1 MKYLYAILSINY
13 VVNLLFFRSVTIFRE
28 LKRFISHGKNY
39 NYPKKSLGLIVDKK
53 KAVTVLGIAGGA
65 FLLVLLLFQA
75 GFFNKFE
82 YLAYDQAAK
91 WIRIPKAPSDQIAI
105 ILIDEASLAALN
117 SSAGRWP
124 WPRALYA
131 DFLEF
136 IMKGKPRA
144 VIFDIL
150 WPETRFPRDAKGNL
164 SADDDA
170 LVDAT
175 AQSGRV
181 YHAMQLITD
190 IEDEKNKT
198 LINRPL
204 PDDFISRFAL
214 KEVSGT
220 MPGTGG
226 SNNYYLPIPELY
238 RVAHNVAVV
247 EFAPDED
254 GVYRRTRPVREYRGA
269 HFPVLGDAPFLEGK
283 RITINKN
290 SLAVENLSVPL
301 DADGNYLIN
310 VYGKFKPYSISGIFA
325 SLAKMRNGDFEDMMI
340 DPAEFKDKIVYVGAS
355 AVGVEDMKPTPMGA
369 LSPGVYLHAS
379 LASNFILNDFLA
391 PPRPGVTVALLLC
404 LSLAGAAGTFYAH
417 FFSLRIAIPAAAAA
431 ALAAGYFYG
440 FSHNQLIDFI
450 PPFAAIVFSSGGS
463 FAYLLLTEGREK
475 ARVRRMFSQYV
486 SPEVLAMMTESSTD
500 LARLGAGTNEDI
512 SVLFSDIRS
521 FTTFSDKTP
530 PEQVVAMLN
539 THFNYMTEAIFRTRG
554 TIDKFIGDAIMAYW
568 GAPVKLPDH
577 ALRAVTA
584 AIDMT
589 KLLTTVNAELARKG
603 IILDLKIG
611 IGINS
616 GEAIVGNIGSEKKL
630 NFTVIGDTV
639 NLASRLE
646 ALNKN
651 YGAPIIISEFT
662 YRKLD
667 GKVLCRI
674 LDRVKV
680 RGKAEPVLIYEAMV
694 FDDEA
699 GQKTA
704 GEQAALTDR
713 AFALYEKGD
722 YLSASKLYNTVQNA
736 TLRGLFTARCKE
748 ALEKQE
754 TSL

>member
-1 MKYLYAILSINY
+1 MGN
-13 VVNLLFFRSVTIFRE
+13 N
-28 LKRFISHGKNY
+28 
-39 NYPKKSLGLIVDKK
+39 K
-53 KAVTVLGIAGGA
+53 KAATVLGIAGGA
-65 FLLVLLLFQA
+65 FLLTLLLFQI

-82 YLAYDQAAK
+82 YLVYDQAAK
-91 WIRIPKAPSDQIAI
+91 WIRIPKTPSDQIAI
-105 ILIDEASLAALN
+105 VLIDEASLAALN

-124 WPRALYA
+124 WPRALYS

-136 IMKGKPRA
+136 IMKGEPRA

-164 SADDDA
+164 SADDNA
-170 LVDAT
+170 LVEAT

-181 YHAMQLITD
+181 YHAMQLVRD

-198 LINRPL
+198 LLNRPL
-204 PDDFISRFAL
+204 PDDFINHFAL
-214 KEVSGT
+214 KGVTG
-220 MPGTGG
+220 MLPGAGEN
-226 SNNYYLPIPELY
+226 NNYYLPITELY
-238 RVAHNVAVV
+238 QAAHNVAVV

-254 GVYRRTRPVREYRGA
+254 GVYRRTRPIREYRGA
-269 HFPVLGDAPFLEGK
+269 YFPVLGDAPFLEGK
-283 RITINKN
+283 RIAINKN
-290 SLAVENLSVPL
+290 SLAVENLSIPL
-301 DADGNYLIN
+301 DANGSYLIN
-310 VYGKFKPYSISGIFA
+310 VYGNFKPYSISGILA
-325 SLAKMRNGDFEDMMI
+325 SLVKMRSGDFEEMKV
-340 DPAEFKDKIVYVGAS
+340 DPADFKDKIVFLGAS
-355 AVGVEDMKPTPMGA
+355 AVGVEDMKPTPIDA
-369 LSPGVYLHAS
+369 LSPGVFLHAS
-379 LASNFILNDFLA
+379 FASNFLLNDFLT
-391 PPRPGVTVALLLC
+391 PSRPRVTVALLLC
-404 LSLAGAAGTFYAH
+404 LSLIGAAGTFYAR
-417 FFSLRIAIPAAAAA
+417 FFSLRLAIPAAAAV
-431 ALAAGYFYG
+431 ALAGGYYYG
-440 FSHNQLIDFI
+440 FSHNQLIDII

-486 SPEVLAMMTESSTD
+486 SPEVLAMMTESSAD
-500 LARLGAGTNEDI
+500 LARLGAGTKEDI

-539 THFNYMTEAIFRTRG
+539 THFNFMTEAIFRTRG

-577 ALRAVTA
+577 ALRAVTS
-584 AIDMT
+584 AIEMT

-662 YRKLD
+662 YRKLE

-694 FDDEA
+694 YD
-699 GQKTA
+699 
-704 GEQAALTDR
+704 GETGLAAAEEQVALTDR

-722 YLSASKLYNTVQNA
+722 YNSALKLYNEVQNA
-736 TLRGLFTARCKE
+736 TLKELFATRCKE
-748 ALEKQE
+748 KLEKQE
-754 TSL
+754 VSQ

>member
-1 MKYLYAILSINY
+1 MGK
-13 VVNLLFFRSVTIFRE
+13 
-28 LKRFISHGKNY
+28 KR
-39 NYPKKSLGLIVDKK
+39 
-53 KAVTVLGIAGGA
+53 AATVLSIAGGA
-65 FLLVLLLFQA
+65 FLLALLLFHA

-82 YLAYDQAAK
+82 YLVYDQAAK

-117 SSAGRWP
+117 STVGRWP

-136 IMKGKPRA
+136 IMKGEPRA
-144 VIFDIL
+144 VLFDIL
-150 WPETRFPRDAKGNL
+150 WPETNLPRDAKGKLN
-164 SADDDA
+164 ADDNA
-170 LVDAT
+170 LVEAT
-175 AQSGRV
+175 AQSGRIH
-181 YHAMQLITD
+181 HAMQLVRD

-198 LINRPL
+198 LLNRPL
-204 PDDFISRFAL
+204 PDDFIGRFAL
-214 KEVSGT
+214 KEVTGT
-220 MPGTGG
+220 MPGAGEN
-226 SNNYYLPIPELY
+226 NNYYLPITELY
-238 RVAHNVAVV
+238 QAAHNVGVV

-254 GVYRRTRPVREYRGA
+254 GVYRRTRPIREYRGSY
-269 HFPVLGDAPFLEGK
+269 FPVLGGAPFLEGK
-283 RITINKN
+283 QLTINKN
-290 SLAVENLSVPL
+290 SLALKDLSIPL
-301 DADGNYLIN
+301 DANGSYLIN
-310 VYGKFKPYSISGIFA
+310 VYGQFKPYSISGIFA
-325 SLAKMRNGDFEDMMI
+325 SLAKMRSGDFEEMMI
-340 DPAEFKDKIVYVGAS
+340 DPADFKDKIVFVGAS
-355 AVGVEDMKPTPMGA
+355 AVGVEDMKPTTIDA

-391 PPRPGVTVALLLC
+391 PPRPGVTVALMLC
-404 LSLAGAAGTFYAH
+404 LSLIGAAGTFYAR
-417 FFSLRIAIPAAAAA
+417 FFSLRLAIPAAAAA
-431 ALAAGYFYG
+431 ALAGGYYYG
-440 FSHNQLIDFI
+440 FAHNQLIDFV
-450 PPFAAIVFSSGGS
+450 PPFAVIILSSGGS

-486 SPEVLAMMTESSTD
+486 SPEVLALMTESSTD
-500 LARLGAGTNEDI
+500 LARLGAGTKEDI

-539 THFNYMTEAIFRTRG
+539 THFNYMTDAIFQTRG

-584 AIDMT
+584 AIEMT
-589 KLLTTVNAELARKG
+589 KLLKAVNAELARKG

-616 GEAIVGNIGSEKKL
+616 GEAIMGNIGSEKKL

-662 YRKLD
+662 HRKLE

-694 FDDEA
+694 YDGEA
-699 GQKTA
+699 ERA
-704 GEQAALTDR
+704 AAEEQAALTDR
-713 AFALYEKGD
+713 AFTSYEKGD
-722 YLSASKLYNTVQNA
+722 YNSALKLYNEVRNA
-736 TLRGLFTARCKE
+736 TLKELFTARCKE
-748 ALEKQE
+748 ALDKQE
-754 TSL
+754 VSR

>member
-1 MKYLYAILSINY
+1 MPE
-13 VVNLLFFRSVTIFRE
+13 E
-28 LKRFISHGKNY
+28 LFISTGGL
-39 NYPKKSLGLIVDKK
+39 LGKK
-53 KAVTVLGIAGGA
+53 KAATVLGIAGGA
-65 FLLVLLLFQA
+65 FFLTLLLFHV

-82 YLAYDQAAK
+82 YLVYDQAVK
-91 WIRIPKAPSDQIAI
+91 WIRIPKASSDQIAI
-105 ILIDEASLAALN
+105 IMVDEASLAALN
-117 SSAGRWP
+117 PMVGRWP
-124 WPRALYA
+124 WPRALFA

-136 IMKGKPRA
+136 VMMGEPRA
-144 VIFDIL
+144 VLFDIL
-150 WPETRFPRDAKGNL
+150 WPETHSPRDAKGKL
-164 SADDDA
+164 SADDNA
-170 LVDAT
+170 LVAAT
-175 AQSGRV
+175 AKSGRV
-181 YHAMQLITD
+181 FHAMQLVED
-190 IEDEKNKT
+190 IDDEKNKT
-198 LINRPL
+198 LLDRPL

-214 KEVSGT
+214 KEVAGT
-220 MPGTGG
+220 MPGAGEN
-226 SNNYYLPIPELY
+226 NNYYLPITELY
-238 RVAHNVAVV
+238 QAAHSVAVV

-254 GVYRRTRPVREYRGA
+254 GVYRRTRPIREYRGSY
-269 HFPVLGDAPFLEGK
+269 FPVMGDAPFLAGK
-283 RITINKN
+283 RAAIRDGSLVTDNRTI
-290 SLAVENLSVPL
+290 PL
-301 DADGNYLIN
+301 DANGKYLIN
-310 VYGKFKPYSISGIFA
+310 VYGKFNTYSMSGIFA
-325 SLAKMRNGDFEDMMI
+325 SLQKIRSGDIEQMMV
-340 DPAEFKDKIVYVGAS
+340 DPAEFKDKIIYVGAS
-355 AVGVEDMKPTPMGA
+355 AVGVEDMKPTAMAA

-379 LASNFILNDFLA
+379 LASNFILNDFLV

-404 LSLAGAAGTFYAH
+404 LSLIGAGGTFYAR
-417 FFSLRIAIPAAAAA
+417 FFSLRLAIPSASAV
-431 ALAAGYFYG
+431 ALAGGYYYG

-450 PPFAAIVFSSGGS
+450 PPFAAIVLSSGGS

-475 ARVRRMFSQYV
+475 AKVRRMFSQYV
-486 SPEVLAMMTESSTD
+486 SPEVLAMMADSSTD
-500 LARLGAGTNEDI
+500 IARLGAGTKEDI

-539 THFNYMTEAIFRTRG
+539 THFNYMTDAIFRTRG

-589 KLLTTVNAELARKG
+589 KLLVTVNEELARKG

-616 GEAIVGNIGSEKKL
+616 GEAIMGNIGSEKKL

-662 YRKLD
+662 HRKLE

-694 FDDEA
+694 YEGNEERA
-699 GQKTA
+699 A
-704 GEQAALTDR
+704 AEEQAAVTDR

-722 YLSASKLYNTVQNA
+722 YISALKLYNGVRNA
-736 TLRGLFTARCKE
+736 TLRELFTSRCKE
-748 ALEKQE
+748 ALDK
-754 TSL
+754 